1 MDYPLLENKLPK
13 SIKKVWRNT
22 GLLNLA
28 ITSIGFFV
36 GVFLSFNDNFEG
48 IWFFVWII
56 YMIFMGLIFIP
67 YFILIPF
74 RYNYFCYEITE
85 DDIVYQKGFFFR
97 KITYVPINR
106 IQHIETE
113 QGPFLRLE
121 KLMELKI
128 HTAATV
134 HRIAGLSIEDS
145 LSLREQII
153 EKMKEASEDV

>member
-56 YMIFMGLIFIP
+56 YMIFM
-67 YFILIPF
+67 
-74 RYNYFCYEITE
+74 N
-85 DDIVYQKGFFFR
+85 
-97 KITYVPINR
+97 
-106 IQHIETE
+106 
-113 QGPFLRLE
+113 
-121 KLMELKI
+121 
-128 HTAATV
+128 
-134 HRIAGLSIEDS
+134 
-145 LSLREQII
+145 
-153 EKMKEASEDV
+153 